1 MSEIVNGELPAVGHE
16 HANVTGG
23 WLRPAVFGAMDGLV
37 SNFALIAG
45 VVGGTSG
52 DSTNPVVVAGLA
64 GLAAG
69 AFSMAAGEYTSVA
82 SQSENATKEIATE
95 RQEII
100 DNNDAE
106 EAELAQMYI
115 EKGVEPALARQ
126 VAKQI
131 HSDVDQAVN
140 VHAREELGVNP
151 DELPSPMLAAGS
163 SFVAFSIGALVPVL
177 PYLLGAGTLL
187 PALIVSLISL
197 FGCGAI
203 VTQVTSRSWLY
214 GGLRQMVLGGAA
226 AGVTYLFGS
235 LVGAGIG

>member
-1 MSEIVNGELPAVGHE
+1 MNSADDRTSLKRMAEIVNEELPAVQHE

-106 EAELAQMYI
+106 EA
-115 EKGVEPALARQ
+115 
-126 VAKQI
+126 
-131 HSDVDQAVN
+131 
-140 VHAREELGVNP
+140 
-151 DELPSPMLAAGS
+151 
-163 SFVAFSIGALVPVL
+163 
-177 PYLLGAGTLL
+177 
-187 PALIVSLISL
+187 
-197 FGCGAI
+197 
-203 VTQVTSRSWLY
+203 
-214 GGLRQMVLGGAA
+214 
-226 AGVTYLFGS
+226 
-235 LVGAGIG
+235 